1 MHINTQLEAREN
13 VALIKCN
20 NLSQGKE
27 NKIKGSLLGAYPI
40 SFPNFKRVNTILL
53 CTLFTTFSASF
64 IFSEVHKVASAK
76 TYQGFQQKYAIFFKW
91 IVTPCLVSID
101 AYKNSFKS
109 KRKCGIDEVQQS
121 ITRQRK

>member
-40 SFPNFKRVNTILL
+40 SFLNFNRVITILL
-53 CTLFTTFSASF
+53 CTLFTTFSASC

-76 TYQGFQQKYAIFFKW
+76 TSRMSIKICTFFKW
-91 IVTPCLVSID
+91 IVTPCLVFVD
-101 AYKNSFKS
+101 AYKHSIKT
-109 KRKCGIDEVQQS
+109 KRKCGIDKVQQS
-121 ITRQRK
+121 ITR